1 MKTLYIYN
9 LETNLV
15 VATATGKTNEECE
28 SKAYAYEN
36 DYGMTYTPAFGCTDG
51 LVDDKEA
58 EVL

>member
-15 VATATGKTNEECE
+15 VAKATGETNEECE
-28 SKAYAYEN
+28 SKAFAYAN
-36 DYGMTYTPAFGCTDG
+36 DYGASYTPAFGTIDG
-51 LVDDKEA
+51 LIDNDEA